1 MSLTNP
7 NNKND
12 KDKKKTPISK
22 SSKFGMSA
30 AKGGGAMK
38 SQTSGSNNAAARS
51 KAAGRG
57 S

>member
-1 MSLTNP
+1 MSLINP
-7 NNKND
+7 KKNE
-12 KDKKKTPISK
+12 KDKKKSPIAK
-22 SSKFGMSA
+22 SSKFGMAA